1 MADPTTNPKILLVTK
16 AAFFDIDKLGS
27 AIVLGK
33 LLADKH
39 DTVVDIHFQVTPPM
53 QDLTRIVSPRNVNFI
68 EQLDADYFTI
78 SIDRGNAKV
87 TEVKWEET
95 SDKIKLLVFTEKGD
109 VNTTQYAMT
118 PGQPHYDRLYAF
130 GIKTEEDVFQLLGD
144 YKGLWDSAETFNFDT
159 RNENAKF
166 AQTNSVHPDA
176 KSYAELVAHI
186 AEEFELEI
194 KSDEATELLACIYW
208 KTNSLRNKYTTG
220 LTLNHVNKLLSKG
233 ADLSSATYKIFSS
246 LSLIEA
252 KARQEIFNN
261 LVVNS
266 DKVAI
271 SRVGKDT
278 AQQLL
283 KAHPI
288 SPEKN
293 PLYHLRDAHAS
304 FVIIPMQDNRTLVLA
319 SGQEDKINIK
329 KLFGQFNFVGD
340 SLQAELTF
348 DMNAADT
355 EKEIM
360 RILDQKAFNRSEN
373 KGKPLAPNSQPQT
386 KPQNRKPENNSYN
399 KETQK
404 PINNGA
410 KPPSTQPVTK
420 TKIEHIPALPARPVK
435 IAETKL
441 PPELPMEPVQ
451 SELREADP
459 LLPASEQIEA
469 QPAPADLNLAP
480 VSPTG
485 AGFGDFGPIGGFGG
499 NGNGANN
506 DPLPSAA

>member
-1 MADPTTNPKILLVTK
+1 MADTNTNPKILLISK

-27 AIVLGK
+27 AIILGK

-39 DTVVDIHFQVTPPM
+39 DTTVDIHFQVTPPM

-68 EQLDADYFTI
+68 EKLDADYFTI

-109 VNTTQYAMT
+109 VNTAQYAMT
-118 PGQPHYDRLYAF
+118 PGQPQYDHLYAF
-130 GIKTEEDVFQLLGD
+130 GIKTEEDVLQILGE
-144 YKGLWDSAETFNFDT
+144 YKGLWDSAETFNLDT
-159 RNENAKF
+159 RNENTKF

-176 KSYAELVAHI
+176 KSYAELIIHV

-194 KSDEATELLACIYW
+194 KPDEATELLACIYW
-208 KTNSLRNKYTTG
+208 KTNSLRNKYTTS
-220 LTLNHVNKLLSKG
+220 LSLNHVNKLLSKG
-233 ADLSSATYKIFSS
+233 ADLNSATYKIFAS

-266 DKVAI
+266 DKVAF
-271 SRVGKDT
+271 SRIGRDT

-288 SPEKN
+288 FPEKN

-304 FVIIPMQDNRTLVLA
+304 FVIIPMKDNMTLVLA

-348 DMNAADT
+348 NLNAADT
-355 EKEIM
+355 EKEIN
-360 RILDQKAFNRSEN
+360 RILDQKVFKRDGN
-373 KGKPLAPNSQPQT
+373 KPKQTPPSDREPT
-386 KPQNRKPENNSYN
+386 KPQSNIQSKPQIVREVPAKKNNNRSKP
-399 KETQK
+399 T
-404 PINNGA
+404 
-410 KPPSTQPVTK
+410 PV
-420 TKIEHIPALPARPVK
+420 IPAKPVK

-441 PPELPMEPVQ
+441 PLEARIPEVIPAAEPV
-451 SELREADP
+451 EGLKDADP
-459 LLPASEQIEA
+459 LQPANEKIEP
-469 QPAPADLNLAP
+469 QPAPSDLNLAP
-480 VSPTG
+480 ANPSG

-499 NGNGANN
+499 NGASK
-506 DPLPSAA
+506 DPLPAAA